1 MQYSS
6 FGVTRFYE
14 NIQVHKVVQGETP
27 TVDSKDSGI
36 N

>member
-1 MQYSS
+1 MHYSS
-6 FGVTRFYE
+6 CGVARFYE

-27 TVDSKDSGI
+27 TVDSDDSGI